1 MKKLIATLFM
11 AMLGFSFVAVAGPKY
26 DLSSGTHDIAILE
39 PVQYNSTTYQPSST
53 LTMTYTVK
61 SSINRTLLELDLKED
76 EVTHKKNYYIDPE
89 TGKYATKLY
98 GKNGQTKYDL
108 AQVTFKTNQD
118 TNLTLWKDVDTSPT
132 GELRIDSKLNFKDY
146 GIYFLDEDL
155 NGEHTYYSLMNKSV
169 NVEAG
174 REFGVYYKADTT
186 YEVVNPQFDPNNA
199 NNGGEVV
206 LVDSTDQIYTTT
218 ENWVASYDGGN
229 HSTTEAWFEDGVK
242 ATTSNAFLCL
252 FQGPYYEG
260 EPAYLEWEHFEFG
273 FATAD
278 PVSGQPLPGTLATI
292 LISGLCAGALRKRN
306 KK

>member
-11 AMLGFSFVAVAGPKY
+11 ATLGFSFVAVAGPKY

-61 SSINRTLLELDLKED
+61 SSINRTLLDLKKD
-76 EVTHKKNYYIDPE
+76 DVTKQYYIDPE
-89 TGKYATKLY
+89 TDKYATQLY
-98 GKNGQTKYDL
+98 KGDGHTPFDL

-118 TNLTLWKDVDTSPT
+118 TNLTLWKDVDTTPT
-132 GELRIDSKLNFKDY
+132 AELRIDSKLNFKDY

-155 NGEHTYYSLMNKSV
+155 NGEHTYYSLMNNSV
-169 NVEAG
+169 NVAAG
-174 REFGVYYKADTT
+174 REFGVYYTADTT
-186 YEVVNPQFDPNNA
+186 YKVVNPLYDPNNA
-199 NNGGEVV
+199 TNGGEVV
-206 LVDSTDQIYTTT
+206 LVDSTDQTYTTT
-218 ENWVASYDGGN
+218 ENWVGSYDGGN
-229 HSTTEAWFEDGVK
+229 HGTTAWFTDGVK
-242 ATTSNAFLCL
+242 ATTSSAFLCL
-252 FQGPYYEG
+252 FQGPYAEG
-260 EPAYLEWEHFEFG
+260 EPAYLEWHHFEFG

>member
-11 AMLGFSFVAVAGPKY
+11 MTLGFSLVAVADPKY
-26 DLSSGTHDIAILE
+26 DLSSGTHDFAILE
-39 PVQYNSTTYQPSST
+39 PVQFKPTVYQPSSS
-53 LTMTYTVK
+53 LTMTYTVQ
-61 SSINRTLLELDLKED
+61 SSINRTLLDLKKD
-76 EVTHKKNYYIDPE
+76 SSGKYYIDSE
-89 TGKYATKLY
+89 TGKYATQLY
-98 GKNGQTKYDL
+98 KGYGGNGRTMFDL

-146 GIYFLDEDL
+146 GIYFLDQDQ
-155 NGEHTYYSLMNKSV
+155 NGEHTYYSLMNDSV
-169 NVEAG
+169 NVAAG

-186 YEVVNPQFDPNNA
+186 YEVVDPQFDPNNA
-199 NNGGEVV
+199 NNGGPVV
-206 LVDSTDQIYTTT
+206 LVNSTDKYYTTT

-229 HSTTEAWFEDGVK
+229 HGTTAWFSDGTK

-273 FATAD
+273 FATAE
-278 PVSGQPLPGTLATI
+278 PVNGQPLPGTLATL